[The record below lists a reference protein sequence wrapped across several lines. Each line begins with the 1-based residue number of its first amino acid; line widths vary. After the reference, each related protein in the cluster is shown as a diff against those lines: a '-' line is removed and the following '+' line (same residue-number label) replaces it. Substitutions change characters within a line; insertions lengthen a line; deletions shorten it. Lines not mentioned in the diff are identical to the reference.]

1 MFVWTNEYLLFWTQA
16 MVFLNK
22 LKAERSGK
30 KVVVEMID
38 GILDDDVRTPHLF
51 VCSLLSSVLVIVVYC
66 V

>member
-1 MFVWTNEYLLFWTQA
+1 

-38 GILDDDVRTPHLF
+38 GILDDDVRTPLLF
-51 VCSLLSSVLVIVVYC
+51 LCRLLCLPY
-66 V
+66 